1 MRSLLA
7 VKIITVVVGGLAL
20 SGCLVSE
27 DPVLDASNGN
37 ATPVKPGAYV
47 MCSVGEGDDGA
58 DCDQFSITHDD
69 TGLYRF
75 DKEGEEPTDMRL
87 RRIGRRGFAVQLLED
102 SDDAYLYYYGA
113 GNSRRFRLT
122 MMLCAD
128 LPEEMRAQ
136 LIEDGDLES
145 DDEDFE
151 TCTVNTLKGVTASAK
166 AYHRGEVQSDEEIA
180 LEFTPAPN
188 AVD

>member
-1 MRSLLA
+1 MRSLSTFRKTTA
-7 VKIITVVVGGLAL
+7 IAFVLAL

-27 DPVLDASNGN
+27 APLLDASNGN

-47 MCSVGEGDDGA
+47 MCPVGEGDDGA
-58 DCDQFSITHDD
+58 DCDEFTVTYDD
-69 TGLYRF
+69 TGLYRL
-75 DKEGEEPTDMRL
+75 DKEGEEPTDMRV
-87 RRIGRRGFAVQLLED
+87 RRVGRRGFAVQLLED
-102 SDDAYLYYYGA
+102 GDDAYLYYYGA
-113 GNSRRFRLT
+113 GNSKRFRLT

-166 AYHRGEVQSDEEIA
+166 AYHRGDVQSDEEIA

-188 AVD
+188 VVD

>member
-7 VKIITVVVGGLAL
+7 IKIVASLAAGLTLA
-20 SGCLVSE
+20 GCLVSE
-27 DPVLDASNGN
+27 EPLLDASNGN
-37 ATPVKPGAYV
+37 ATPIRPGAYV
-47 MCSVGEGDDGA
+47 MCPVGDEDA
-58 DCDQFSITHDD
+58 DSECEQFSISRDD
-69 TGLYRF
+69 TGLYRL
-75 DKEGEEPTDMRL
+75 DKEGEDPTDMRV

-113 GNSRRFRLT
+113 GNSQRFRLT

-128 LPEEMRAQ
+128 LPEEMRSQ

-151 TCTVNTLKGVTASAK
+151 TCTVNTLKGVTAAAK
-166 AYHRGEVQSDEEIA
+166 SYHRGEVQSDEEIA
-180 LEFTPAPN
+180 LEFTPAPT